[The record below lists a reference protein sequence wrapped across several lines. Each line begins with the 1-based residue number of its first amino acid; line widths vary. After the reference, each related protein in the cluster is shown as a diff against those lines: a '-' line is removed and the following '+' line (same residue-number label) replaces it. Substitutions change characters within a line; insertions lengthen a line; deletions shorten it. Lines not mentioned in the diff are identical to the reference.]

1 MTSLASIR
9 IKIKQL
15 EIRFATEIQALKK
28 ELDEAMKALSK

>member
-15 EIRFATEIQALKK
+15 EIRFMNELQALKK
-28 ELDEAMKALSK
+28 ELDEAIKALSK